1 MEAYTDSIEAAQN
14 RITAAIEQWA
24 LFFNASDA
32 FKDFYN
38 AIAFAT
44 RNIHILGVIAI
55 AMSTAMNFEKTVSAL
70 NSGFANLVTK
80 LSSMSLSLQK
90 SVISLKN
97 GGGLTN
103 TFFGDAAAIYNENY
117 IVAQQKM
124 YAKSLNAY
132 TLSLDEATKQNLLNI
147 QNMGLTLEAEQKSLL
162 SKYLLQE
169 IDEQQLSTGLQS
181 LSTEQKEIFINAM
194 LANLSEQEKNVKI
207 EEIMVT
213 ETMTKRQAEYTLA
226 IRELTK
232 LRQKE
237 AGQVIANNLA
247 SSARMPNAKSAAIQG
262 IGNLTGGIAG
272 GLIGKNIG
280 SQFGDI
286 GTIIGSMGGMA
297 LGSFAGKNLISS
309 ISSAAGLVKSFSG
322 LSSLGA
328 GLSSIGGGSALIGGL
343 TVAGPIAAAL
353 GLVVGGVYSWIKKQ
367 KEEALKEAAEVYK
380 EAQDKLVSAQSG
392 LSKLNQYDELARGV
406 DNLGRNISLTDEEYQ
421 EFLNLSTEL
430 AELYPELIVR
440 TDDFGQSFVGVDG
453 KVGAVSEEINELIE
467 SMQHYSNQALLDP
480 TLFEDTFKQAKKE
493 YENAKKE
500 YDSLVKEK
508 DNIINNEK
516 TFQINTDDIES
527 NVIHLSGDYNTL
539 IEIAREFNK
548 EWGTSLDVIQD
559 VNDITK
565 GTLNLYGTD
574 QNGISIGGE
583 NILNSV
589 NSILDNNN
597 IFSTE
602 NISRDIEDAKK
613 ELNSAEKAMIDQA
626 NAIFQE
632 NDELYSAYKELTD
645 EQKEFV
651 KTIYQSTG
659 FNGDEN
665 DFADDVIKN
674 AEDAL
679 EALNENPQ
687 MIEFYYGFNEDMS
700 GEEMQKATADFAMF
714 LTSMFPNMSDE
725 EKERILIKFGF
736 VYDDQGRLSYQDDIL
751 STIQAEGL
759 TSKMQP
765 DAQDSLVE
773 MSVEN
778 LRYAYEILKGSI
790 DSAKFS
796 SDELQ
801 ESIYNKKYTGSDLEF
816 LVKYYEDYVD
826 LQEEYAKDNKTLT
839 KSQQKEFDR
848 IKEGLD
854 SYADQLG
861 VVKGEYDEIIEKQ
874 KILGN
879 LTSAGVSDLTPEEF
893 HTKIEDFQEI
903 YDYLSGDSFNG
914 VWSSEMF
921 EKALGNQE
929 LIPFIDDADKMMN
942 FLESVL
948 GDAEDYYDQVI
959 QGVLIKTE
967 AGSDKIIEINSD
979 LFDAFEENYGID
991 LTKFTTLQESKLFI
1005 DAYTTAL
1012 MSNDYATWLVEMSKY
1027 YSDDLAA
1034 FTTAAEQKLAMNA
1047 LILSTMSSTSQD
1059 KYNNKKTEIEGMVAK
1074 GKYTEDEAASILSEY
1089 AFNLQRE
1096 EFASRTAQMLA
1107 DLKTAIDVLFPTLLS
1122 SNESSG
1128 SGSEDDALSNL
1139 EKLQKYRELID
1150 KEWEAMEVYDENT
1163 KTYTHTEYFNK
1174 MRDVLNAQIAET
1186 KRLLSDTSLTEEE
1199 ILDYEADLIELQK
1212 DLNNLNDEELED
1224 EIKLLEIKDASVQA
1238 LIEQQKLYIETA
1250 DTEEELVERQKE
1262 MVELVRE
1269 EMDYRRQIRS
1279 FQRDME
1285 DYQLSYLSGTAYSDA
1300 EEYDALIQEKINSY
1314 KQDAAQA
1321 LEEIQREINRAY
1333 VQFRSETDEHGNLL
1347 WTDEQALEMA
1357 KQTDEVQELTKEY
1370 MEAIEGQTETLLNSV
1385 NDKLDEISKN
1395 IELLESSK
1403 PQQWTSID
1411 QIKEFS
1417 ESTIAELTKKIPILE
1432 DALSDTSMMTDE
1444 QVQELIDQLN
1454 DVTIALHEA
1463 QITMAEE
1470 IRDYQESQ
1478 YDAIVSKVEEYKEEI
1493 QDVIDDIEDAYDKE
1507 IEKLQDANDERER
1520 AIELTDLLTAKENAV
1535 NEKERVYR
1543 EGRHYM
1549 P

>member
-1 MEAYTDSIEAAQN
+1 MEKMEAYTDSIEAAQN
-14 RITAAIEQWA
+14 RITTAIEQWA

-55 AMSTAMNFEKTVSAL
+55 GMATVMNFEKTVSAL

-124 YAKSLNAY
+124 YAKSLSAY

-181 LSTEQKEIFINAM
+181 LSAEQKEIFINTM
-194 LANLSEQEKNVKI
+194 LASLSEQEKNAKV
-207 EEIMVT
+207 EEITKT
-213 ETMTKRQAEYTLA
+213 EKMSKEQAEYTLA
-226 IRELTK
+226 IEELTK
-232 LRQKE
+232 LRKKE
-237 AGQVIANNLA
+237 AGQVIANNLGD
-247 SSARMPNAKSAAIQG
+247 SAKMPNAKTAAFQG
-262 IGNLTGGIAG
+262 IGNLVGGLAG

-297 LGSFAGKNLISS
+297 LGSFTGKGIIASVTGAASGLM
-309 ISSAAGLVKSFSG
+309 AALPWAGL
-322 LSSLGA
+322 
-328 GLSSIGGGSALIGGL
+328 
-343 TVAGPIAAAL
+343 AAL
-353 GLVVGGVYSWIKKQ
+353 VFGGIYSAYKSY
-367 KEEALKEAAEVYK
+367 KEKILEEAAESYK
-380 EAQDKLVSAQSG
+380 EANNRLTEVQSG
-392 LSKLNQYDELARGV
+392 LTKVNDYEELAAGV
-406 DNLGRNISLTDEEYQ
+406 DNLGRNVSLTDEEYQ
-421 EFLNLSTEL
+421 EFLDLSNEL
-430 AELYPELIVR
+430 AELYPELIVK
-440 TDDFGQSFVGVDG
+440 TDEFEQSFVGMNG
-453 KVGAVSEEINELIE
+453 KVGTVAESVSNLVEEL
-467 SMQHYSNQALLDP
+467 QHYRNQKLLNED
-480 TLFEDTFKQAKKE
+480 LFEDFYKESQGE
-493 YENAKKE
+493 YE
-500 YDSLVKEK
+500 S
-508 DNIINNEK
+508 
-516 TFQINTDDIES
+516 
-527 NVIHLSGDYNTL
+527 
-539 IEIAREFNK
+539 
-548 EWGTSLDVIQD
+548 
-559 VNDITK
+559 
-565 GTLNLYGTD
+565 
-574 QNGISIGGE
+574 
-583 NILNSV
+583 
-589 NSILDNNN
+589 
-597 IFSTE
+597 
-602 NISRDIEDAKK
+602 AKK
-613 ELNSAEKAMIDQA
+613 ELEKLSEFVIPDLGKNSLAQISGDANELKKVVEEFNDVYGTGYDITVGANNIGFFNILEENYDDFIRFYEDYYNKQEKIAA
-626 NAIFQE
+626 
-632 NDELYSAYKELTD
+632 SASKELNDYRETIIEENSDIAEQMENLSSEETD
-645 EQKEFV
+645 FIK
-651 KTIYQSTG
+651 KIYE
-659 FNGDEN
+659 NINPDGDKDQFREN
-665 DFADDVIKN
+665 LINTTQQAI
-674 AEDAL
+674 DAL
-679 EALNENPQ
+679 NKNPE
-687 MIEFYYGFNEDMS
+687 MIEFYYGFNEDMT
-700 GEEMQKATADFAMF
+700 GEEMQKAAADFATF
-714 LTSMFPNMSDE
+714 LTNAFPNMTDE
-725 EKERILIKFGF
+725 EKERILISFGF
-736 VYDDQGRLSYQDDIL
+736 AYDDFGRLYYQDDIL

-759 TSKMQP
+759 TSKMDL
-765 DAQDSLVE
+765 DAQGSLST

-790 DSAKFS
+790 DAARFS
-796 SDELQ
+796 EDELQ
-801 ESIYNKKYTGSDLEF
+801 EAIYNKKYGGSDLKS

-826 LQEEYAKDNKTLT
+826 LQEDYAKDNKKLT
-839 KSQQKEFDR
+839 ASQQKEFDR

-854 SYADQLG
+854 SYADELG
-861 VVKGEYDEIIEKQ
+861 VVKGEYDEIIERERT
-874 KILGN
+874 LGN
-879 LTSAGVSDLTPEEF
+879 LTTAGVSDLTTDEF
-893 HTKIEDFQEI
+893 HEKIADFQEI
-903 YDYLSGDSFNG
+903 YEYLTGDSFNG
-914 VWSSEMF
+914 TWSSEMF
-921 EKALGNQE
+921 EKALGNSE
-929 LIPFIDDADKMMN
+929 LVPFIDNAEEMED
-942 FLESVL
+942 FLKSVL
-948 GDAEDYYDQVI
+948 DNAEDYYDQVV
-959 QGVLIKTE
+959 QGTLTKTE
-967 AGSDKIIEINSD
+967 EGSDKIAEINSD

-991 LTKFTTLQESKLFI
+991 LTKFTTLQEAKLFI
-1005 DAYTTAL
+1005 DAYTTSL
-1012 MSNDYATWLVEMSKY
+1012 MTNDYATWLTEMTKY
-1027 YSDDLAA
+1027 YSKDLEA
-1034 FTTAAEQKLAMNA
+1034 FSSAAEQKLAMNA
-1047 LILSTMSSTSQD
+1047 LILSTMSPESQE
-1059 KYNNKKTEIEGMVAK
+1059 KYNVKKQEVQTMVDL
-1074 GKYTEDEAASILSEY
+1074 GYYTEDEGADVLSKFVYGLSAEEY
-1089 AFNLQRE
+1089 ASQV
-1096 EFASRTAQMLA
+1096 SQMLKDFQETHNIHIPV
-1107 DLKTAIDVLFPTLLS
+1107 DLTDSDS
-1122 SNESSG
+1122 SSSSG
-1128 SGSEDDALSNL
+1128 DALSTL
-1139 EKLQKYRELID
+1139 EKLKKYRELID

-1174 MRDVLNAQIAET
+1174 MRVALNAEIAET

-1212 DLNNLNDEELED
+1212 ALNNLNDEELED

-1403 PQQWTSID
+1403 PQKWTSID

-1493 QDVIDDIEDAYDKE
+1493 QDAIDDIEDAYDKE